1 MEFEEWSPREV
12 LKEEK
17 AEKFSLRGWLFELV
31 AFLIFLG
38 AFTASTMMFKVRERS
53 VFVPRRAHTPE

>member
-38 AFTASTMMFKVRERS
+38 AFTASTMMFKVQ
-53 VFVPRRAHTPE
+53 